1 MVIYI
6 IVLGYIYID
15 GQGPGKVPE
24 KIQIFICH
32 PKQIN

>member
-15 GQGPGKVPE
+15 SPGKVLE